1 MHDRSV
7 TRPYDALVVSEART
21 KAIVDSA
28 LDCVVTMDA
37 GGRIVEWNPAAERC
51 FGQLSVEVIGR
62 ELAEVIIPFELRDAH
77 REGLARYLATGERR
91 MLDRRIE
98 TTAVRADGTEF
109 SVELTI
115 AEIDVPGPPVFTGH
129 LRDITERREAEDEVR
144 ASRARLVE
152 VADETR
158 RRLERDLHDGA
169 QQRLVGLALDLQLAR
184 EVLEDDPAAAREL
197 LDGAVAGLRGAID
210 ELRELARGIHPAVL
224 TTHGLAAALPDLS
237 RRCPIDVRFDGLET
251 ERLPAAVE
259 ATIYFV
265 CSETLTNAAKH
276 SGAESVLV
284 AFEQQDERVIVEVC
298 DDGRGGA
305 SMRKGTGLRGLGDR
319 VTAIGGSFEVRSE
332 PGEGTVIRVELPCEW

>member
-1 MHDRSV
+1 V

-28 LDCVVTMDA
+28 LDCVVTIDS

-51 FGQLSVEVIGR
+51 FGWSAAEVLGR
-62 ELAEVIIPFELRDAH
+62 EMAEVLIPLELRDAH
-77 REGLARYLATGERR
+77 REGLARFLLTGEPR
-91 MLDRRIE
+91 MIGRRIE
-98 TTAVRADGTEF
+98 TTAVRSDGSEF
-109 SVELTI
+109 PVELAITR
-115 AEIDVPGPPVFTGH
+115 IDVPGEPVFTGH

-152 VADETR
+152 VADEAR

-184 EVLEDDPAAAREL
+184 ETAAEDPAAAAAM
-197 LDGAVAGLRGAID
+197 LDGAIAELRGAID

-224 TTHGLAAALPDLS
+224 TTHGLNAALPDLA
-237 RRCPIDVRFDGLET
+237 RRSPIEIRFDGLSEVG
-251 ERLPAAVE
+251 RLPDAVE

-265 CSETLTNAAKH
+265 CAECLTNAAKH
-276 SGAESVLV
+276 SGAQSVLV
-284 AFEQQDERVIVEVC
+284 ALDRLDNGVAVEIG

-305 SMRKGTGLRGLGDR
+305 SMGAGTGLRGLGDR
-319 VTAIGGSFEVRSE
+319 VSAIGGTFELRSR
-332 PGEGTVIRVELPCEW
+332 PGEGTVVRVELPCEW

>member
-1 MHDRSV
+1 MR
-7 TRPYDALVVSEART
+7 TARG
-21 KAIVDSA
+21 IV
-28 LDCVVTMDA
+28 
-37 GGRIVEWNPAAERC
+37 
-51 FGQLSVEVIGR
+51 
-62 ELAEVIIPFELRDAH
+62 
-77 REGLARYLATGERR
+77 RYLATGERR

-98 TTAVRADGTEF
+98 TSAVRADGTEF
-109 SVELTI
+109 PIEVAITR
-115 AEIDVPGPPVFTGH
+115 IDVSGPPLFTGH

-184 EVLEDDPAAAREL
+184 ETVESDPAGAREL
-197 LDGAVAGLRGAID
+197 LDGAIQGLRGAID

-224 TTHGLAAALPDLS
+224 TTHGLAAALPDLA
-237 RRCPIDVRFDGLET
+237 RRCPIDVRFDGVDS

-265 CSETLTNAAKH
+265 CAETLTNAAKH

-284 AFEQQDERVIVEVC
+284 AFDRLDDRVIVEVC

-305 SMRKGTGLRGLGDR
+305 SMRAGTGLRGLGDR
-319 VTAIGGSFEVRSE
+319 VTAIGGTFEVRSA
-332 PGEGTVIRVELPCEW
+332 PGEGTVVRVELPCEW

>member
-1 MHDRSV
+1 MHDRLV

-51 FGQLSVEVIGR
+51 FGYTSEEVVGR
-62 ELAEVIIPFELRDAH
+62 DMADVIIPLEMRDAH
-77 REGLARYLATGERR
+77 RSGLARYLATGERR

-98 TTAVRADGTEF
+98 TTAVRADGIEF
-109 SVELTI
+109 PVELAIT
-115 AEIDVPGPPVFTGH
+115 EITVSGPPVFTGH
-129 LRDITERREAEDEVR
+129 LRDITDRREAEDEVR
-144 ASRARLVE
+144 ASRARLVA

-184 EVLEDDPAAAREL
+184 ETIEENPAGAREL
-197 LDGAVAGLRGAID
+197 LNGAIEGLRGAID

-224 TTHGLAAALPDLS
+224 TTHGLAAALPDLG
-237 RRCPIDVRFDGLET
+237 RRCPIDVRFDGLDG
-251 ERLPAAVE
+251 ERLPPGVE

-265 CSETLTNAAKH
+265 CAETLTNAAKH
-276 SGAESVLV
+276 SGAEAVLV
-284 AFEQQDERVIVEVC
+284 AFDRLDDRVVVEVC
-298 DDGRGGA
+298 DDGSGGA

-319 VTAIGGSFEVRSE
+319 VTAIGGKFEVRSR
-332 PGEGTVIRVELPCEW
+332 PGEGTVVRVELPCEW

>member
-1 MHDRSV
+1 VHDRLV

-51 FGQLSVEVIGR
+51 FGYASEEVVGR
-62 ELAEVIIPFELRDAH
+62 DMADVIIPLEMRDAH
-77 REGLARYLATGERR
+77 RAGLARYLATNERR

-98 TTAVRADGTEF
+98 TSAVRADGTEF
-109 SVELTI
+109 PVELAIT
-115 AEIDVPGPPVFTGH
+115 EITASGPPIFTGH
-129 LRDITERREAEDEVR
+129 LRDITDRREAEDEAR
-144 ASRARLVE
+144 ASRARLVA

-184 EVLEDDPAAAREL
+184 ETIEDDPAGAREL
-197 LDGAVAGLRGAID
+197 LNGAIEGLRGAID

-224 TTHGLAAALPDLS
+224 TTHGLSAALPDVG
-237 RRCPIDVRFDGLET
+237 RRCPIDVRFDGLDD
-251 ERLPAAVE
+251 ERLPPAVE

-265 CSETLTNAAKH
+265 CAETLTNAAKH
-276 SGAESVLV
+276 SGAEAVLV
-284 AFEQQDERVIVEVC
+284 AFDRLDDRVVVEVC
-298 DDGRGGA
+298 DDGSGGA

-319 VTAIGGSFEVRSE
+319 VTAIGGKFEVRSR
-332 PGEGTVIRVELPCEW
+332 PGEGTVVRVELPCEW